1 MIRWLEREEKE
12 KEKRKERID
21 LLARAG
27 RTGDSRGKRIV
38 IAPSP
43 VTLFQRDV
51 RHQRPSSEPGQ
62 FAGNC

>member
-1 MIRWLEREEKE
+1 MIRWLERKE
-12 KEKRKERID
+12 KEKKESIFS
-21 LLARAG
+21 RAG

-51 RHQRPSSEPGQ
+51 RHQRPSSRPGQ
-62 FAGNC
+62 FADNC